1 MLITELSSE
10 EFQKLLS
17 QMKGVIIPIGSI
29 EAHGP
34 HLPLGTD
41 LFTIYEI
48 GKKLVK
54 EINYFLAPPIYYGLC
69 RSTKEIPGTISIRG
83 ETLKM
88 LLLDILYAFK
98 KEGLSAFVILSGHA
112 GGTHNAY
119 LIDTAET
126 FLEKFPDCKFLVA
139 DIVTLLKDIFKEMG
153 IPERDSHA
161 GEWETSLMLYLK
173 KELVKNL
180 DASFE
185 DYPTFP
191 KYQVVSNKKIYWSSG
206 IWGNPKKASYEKGKI
221 ITEKL
226 LLKLKDLLLQF

>member
-1 MLITELSSE
+1 
-10 EFQKLLS
+10 
-17 QMKGVIIPIGSI
+17 
-29 EAHGP
+29 
-34 HLPLGTD
+34 
-41 LFTIYEI
+41 
-48 GKKLVK
+48 KLVR
-54 EINYFLAPPIYYGLC
+54 EINYFLAPPVYYGLC
-69 RSTKEIPGTISIRG
+69 RSTKETPGTISIRG

-98 KEGLSAFVILSGHA
+98 KQGLSTFVILSGHA

-153 IPERDSHA
+153 IPETDSHA